1 MGIAADE
8 RQALC
13 DLFTEVG
20 PAAPTLCAGWQ
31 TKDLAAHLVVR
42 ERRPEAAGILLKP
55 LADRLDRVQQDYA
68 EKPWSE
74 LVDQVRSGPAW
85 YWPTRIGKLD
95 ELANTAEYFIHH
107 EDVRRA
113 QPGWEPRDPDKRRD
127 AALWQVVS
135 RMAKLLL
142 RSSPVGIQLRT
153 PSGKQTTAKHA
164 ANPVTITGD
173 PGELLLYAYGRDEIR
188 VDFDGDPAAVD
199 TVQSIN
205 RGL

>member
-1 MGIAADE
+1 MGIAAQE

-20 PAAPTLCAGWQ
+20 PAAPTLCGGWQ

-55 LADRLDRVQQDYA
+55 LADRLDRIQQDYA
-68 EKPWSE
+68 AKPWSD
-74 LVDQVRSGPAW
+74 LVQQVRSGPPW
-85 YWPTRIGKLD
+85 YWPTRIGTLD
-95 ELANTAEYFIHH
+95 ELTNTAEFFIHH

-113 QPGWEPRDPDKRRD
+113 KPGWEPREPDKRRD
-127 AALWQVVS
+127 AALWQIVS
-135 RMAKLLL
+135 RMGKLLL

-153 PSGKQTTAKHA
+153 PSGRQTTAKHA
-164 ANPVTITGD
+164 ANPVTVIGES
-173 PGELLLYAYGRDEIR
+173 GELLLYAYGRDETR
-188 VDFDGDPAAVD
+188 LDFDGDPTAVD
-199 TVQSIN
+199 TVQSIS

>member
-1 MGIAADE
+1 MGIAAQE

-20 PAAPTLCAGWQ
+20 PAAPTLCGGWQ

-55 LADRLDRVQQDYA
+55 LADRLARIQQDYA
-68 EKPWSE
+68 AKPWPD
-74 LVDQVRSGPAW
+74 LVQQVRSGPPW
-85 YWPTRIGKLD
+85 YWPTRIGRLD
-95 ELANTAEYFIHH
+95 ELTNTAEFFIHH

-113 QPGWEPRDPDKRRD
+113 KPGWEPREPDKRRD
-127 AALWQVVS
+127 AALWQIVS
-135 RMAKLLL
+135 RMGKLLL

-153 PSGKQTTAKHA
+153 PYGRQTTAKHA
-164 ANPVTITGD
+164 ANPVTIIGE
-173 PGELLLYAYGRDEIR
+173 PGELLLYAYGRDESR
-188 VDFDGDPAAVD
+188 LDFDGDPTAVD
-199 TVQSIN
+199 TVQSIS

>member
-1 MGIAADE
+1 MGIAAQE

-20 PAAPTLCAGWQ
+20 PAAPTLCGGWQ

-55 LADRLDRVQQDYA
+55 LADRLDRIQQDYA
-68 EKPWSE
+68 AKPWSD
-74 LVDQVRSGPAW
+74 LVQQVRSGPPW
-85 YWPTRIGKLD
+85 YWPTRIGTLD
-95 ELANTAEYFIHH
+95 ELTNTAEFFIHH

-113 QPGWEPRDPDKRRD
+113 KPGWEPREPDKRRD
-127 AALWQVVS
+127 AALWQIVS
-135 RMAKLLL
+135 RMGKLLL

-153 PSGKQTTAKHA
+153 PSGRQTTAKHA
-164 ANPVTITGD
+164 ANSVTIIGE
-173 PGELLLYAYGRDEIR
+173 PGELLLYAYGRDETR
-188 VDFDGDPAAVD
+188 LDFDGDPTAVD
-199 TVQSIN
+199 TVQSIS